1 MLEYQQPLHRV
12 ARKIWRAVALPG
24 VFLILAG
31 RCCRCGARSA
41 TIFQGISLLGHL
53 KSKKIAAHRGI
64 LQHFAETRC

>member
-41 TIFQGISLLGHL
+41 TIFQEIS
-53 KSKKIAAHRGI
+53 RN
-64 LQHFAETRC
+64 FAFGAPEIEKNRCS